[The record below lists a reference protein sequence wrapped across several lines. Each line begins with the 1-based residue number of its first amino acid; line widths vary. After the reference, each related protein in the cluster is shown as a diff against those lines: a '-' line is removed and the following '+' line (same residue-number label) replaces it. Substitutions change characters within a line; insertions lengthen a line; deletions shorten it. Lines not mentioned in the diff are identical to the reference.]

1 MSDVDA
7 QKEQDVL
14 KRLASEDASEARQA
28 AFEAGDLRLESAVPL
43 LVKHFESSSVGV
55 QEASERALRQI
66 RGATVVHAVI
76 PLLRS
81 QDAVVR
87 NIAMDVLREIGV
99 DDLATLTKLLYDPDP
114 DIRIFIADILGSSD
128 SSMALAPL
136 CDVLLHDPEVNVRYQ
151 AAVSLGELR
160 RPEAVES
167 LRQALGDEE
176 WVQYAVMEA
185 LAKIKDGSCVDVL
198 VQALDNC
205 SPLVASTV
213 LDALGEINSVKSAPM
228 LLSYLDKSS
237 GPLRIKALK
246 AIIRILGPNSLS
258 LLGAKQLDKLQAYM
272 LAALDDEDE
281 DTVKVVLQGLA
292 YTGVNP
298 TATRAVFKLVERTD
312 PLKQQDLLQHAFQC
326 IVGIGYNEALE
337 EALLNKN
344 ELVCRMAVDACG
356 HIEGRAGRYALKR
369 HFDSLPVAERQRAM
383 EILARYGD
391 DRDIPFFYN
400 HMDKTEDPLVL
411 KSALE
416 FLGNN
421 MHHKESAPRMLALLH
436 HPDPTV
442 KEAAL
447 SACLAL
453 EDEDT
458 IRVIVGY
465 ATDEDPELR
474 RMAVYTMGYVN
485 PTLFAEQLAQAV
497 QDPVMEVRR
506 VGLEAIGYGWPPSPE
521 KLSALEYCLRDE
533 SRDVRQ
539 LAVEFLGTYGEE
551 AVPLLM
557 DALEDPEDWVRVR
570 AVEALGQNRVA
581 AAVPKLV
588 TMMEN
593 SNLLVQLKITEA
605 LGQIGGDVAFQALL
619 GFMSYDSPEIQ
630 AAAAEAIDHIR
641 GEEELPA

>member
-1 MSDVDA
+1 
-7 QKEQDVL
+7 
-14 KRLASEDASEARQA
+14 
-28 AFEAGDLRLESAVPL
+28 
-43 LVKHFESSSVGV
+43 
-55 QEASERALRQI
+55 
-66 RGATVVHAVI
+66 
-76 PLLRS
+76 
-81 QDAVVR
+81 
-87 NIAMDVLREIGV
+87 
-99 DDLATLTKLLYDPDP
+99 
-114 DIRIFIADILGSSD
+114 
-128 SSMALAPL
+128 
-136 CDVLLHDPEVNVRYQ
+136 
-151 AAVSLGELR
+151 
-160 RPEAVES
+160 
-167 LRQALGDEE
+167 
-176 WVQYAVMEA
+176 
-185 LAKIKDGSCVDVL
+185 
-198 VQALDNC
+198 
-205 SPLVASTV
+205 
-213 LDALGEINSVKSAPM
+213 
-228 LLSYLDKSS
+228 
-237 GPLRIKALK
+237 
-246 AIIRILGPNSLS
+246 
-258 LLGAKQLDKLQAYM
+258 
-272 LAALDDEDE
+272 
-281 DTVKVVLQGLA
+281 
-292 YTGVNP
+292 
-298 TATRAVFKLVERTD
+298 
-312 PLKQQDLLQHAFQC
+312 
-326 IVGIGYNEALE
+326 
-337 EALLNKN
+337 
-344 ELVCRMAVDACG
+344 
-356 HIEGRAGRYALKR
+356 
-369 HFDSLPVAERQRAM
+369 
-383 EILARYGD
+383 
-391 DRDIPFFYN
+391 
-400 HMDKTEDPLVL
+400 
-411 KSALE
+411 
-416 FLGNN
+416 
-421 MHHKESAPRMLALLH
+421 MLALLH